1 MDSLVHHK
9 TRWKGAVHGVD
20 TTYQISMLFRRDP
33 EVSITP
39 SAQVAKFLDLGMRV
53 LDVVF
58 HGKARR
64 VIYADVAAKTPE
76 NAANFESEKFGIR
89 AVWRQL
95 RPWVGLKRKM
105 VDQEVNPYRCLKLP
119 YKTSTFSRDPVL
131 MRSR

>member
-9 TRWKGAVHGVD
+9 TRWKRAVHEAD

-33 EVSITP
+33 EVSIAP
-39 SAQVAKFLDLGMRV
+39 STQVAELLDLGMRV

-76 NAANFESEKFGIR
+76 NAANLESEKFRI
-89 AVWRQL
+89 
-95 RPWVGLKRKM
+95 
-105 VDQEVNPYRCLKLP
+105 
-119 YKTSTFSRDPVL
+119 
-131 MRSR
+131 